1 MIKEMGYTLMDK
13 EFIELLEKVFPD
25 GAGTT
30 KAYNANEKITEED
43 RIELSKIGR
52 ADYETSCEIMKK
64 LIEKAKGD
72 NETETIP
79 MLYRKAIFFITYKLY
94 HEVKTEGVQS
104 QVLKDLGLA
113 HNTFTKWDMKPIR
126 DYKEGH
132 DWGAE
137 IALER
142 DGKKNEALLFLFDG
156 IVSQVKFKNM
166 VDVFG
171 GLGAVTASRPVRKGT
186 KGYIN
191 DFDKSIANLL
201 AAIKYKPK
209 ELEELCRQTLDEID
223 SQEDEKI
230 LEKGDDLYTE
240 RLRRQYRRYDIAVE
254 RDDYKSYPKIEK
266 TIKKL
271 ENIEPV
277 ELGKIKYAMGLHD
290 KFKNEV
296 TEYQD
301 SKTDE
306 EKVNGF
312 IVDEEKVDINNALAC
327 YYLYSFTFKYK
338 PNITGVQPKNL
349 KSFKENVS
357 KISDYSERLKNVQVS
372 CCDFKVIME
381 DEKINAEDTLLYSD
395 SPYFRTK
402 QYDEGFSDDQHIA
415 LHNSLKAFKGKWVF
429 SCRQDVTNNSG
440 YKDKKDGEVKIHSLL
455 EYFEMYADIAKYVAY
470 ANNDDTYEIMITNFD
485 FKVPNIE
492 TLKSHRAEVRGTK
505 NYKDKYEI
513 DGERGYTKET
523 YGEFLARI
531 RKSFEDTNK

>member
-1 MIKEMGYTLMDK
+1 MDK

-30 KAYNANEKITEED
+30 KAYNANEKITEENLT
-43 RIELSKIGR
+43 ELSQIGR
-52 ADYETSCEIMKK
+52 ADYETSCEIMRK
-64 LIEKAKGD
+64 LIEKVKGD

-104 QVLKDLGLA
+104 KVLKDLGLA

-132 DWGAE
+132 DWGAD

-142 DGKKNEALLFLFDG
+142 DGKKNDTLLFLFDG
-156 IVSQVKFKNM
+156 IVSQVKFKRM
-166 VDVFG
+166 ADIFG
-171 GLGAVTASRPVRKGT
+171 GLGAVTASRPIRKDT

-209 ELEELCRQTLDEID
+209 ELEELCRQKLEEIELNSDEDIFK
-223 SQEDEKI
+223 EGDELYEERI
-230 LEKGDDLYTE
+230 LNQ
-240 RLRRQYRRYDIAVE
+240 RRRYDRAVKY
-254 RDDYKSYPKIEK
+254 DDNESYEKIEK
-266 TIKKL
+266 MIHEL
-271 ENIEPV
+271 EHGDQVEIE
-277 ELGKIKYAMGLHD
+277 KIKYAMGLHK

-296 TEYQD
+296 AEYQD
-301 SKTDE
+301 SKTE
-306 EKVNGF
+306 EEVKGF
-312 IVDEEKVDINNALAC
+312 IVDEGKVNVNNALAC
-327 YYLYSFTFKYK
+327 YYVYSFTYMYK
-338 PNITGVQPKNL
+338 PNITGVQSKNL
-349 KSFKENVS
+349 KVFGDNIS
-357 KISDYSERLKNVQVS
+357 KISEYSERLKNVQVS
-372 CCDFKVIME
+372 CCDFEVIIK
-381 DEKINAEDTLLYSD
+381 DEEINAEDTLIYSD

-402 QYDEGFSDDQHIA
+402 QYNEGFSDDQHIA
-415 LHNSLKAFKGKWVF
+415 LHDSLKKFKGKWIF

-470 ANNDDTYEIMITNFD
+470 ANNDKTYEIMITNFD

-492 TLKSHRAEVRGTK
+492 TLKSHRAEVRGTE
-505 NYKDKYEI
+505 NYKEKYKI

-523 YGEFLARI
+523 YEEFLARI
-531 RKSFEDTNK
+531 RKSFKDLEK